1 MRPNGW
7 RGFGIRSNRLSLHHI
22 DWDGNGRAVDLPI
35 TIRYYKQLKL
45 FGKLIMNERIQE
57 YIDYLKIEKRQSLNT
72 VVAYRRDMV
81 CFASYFSKDKLE
93 TITTRDIRSFLLKL
107 REDGLASSTVARYL
121 SSIKSF
127 YRYLFT
133 ENLIPENPAEILES
147 PRPWRKLPDVM
158 SVTEVDTLLAAPDTG
173 TPIGLRDH
181 AMLELLYATGLRV
194 SELVAVKGS
203 DMNLEVGYLRSLGKG
218 AKERVVP
225 LGDAAREAVNL
236 YKLKGRPALLNGRS
250 SAELFVSR
258 RGRRM
263 TRQGFWKILRQ
274 YTVKV
279 GIRTL
284 VSPHMLRH
292 AFATHLLERGAD
304 LRSVQQMLGH
314 SDISTTQIY
323 THILQERMREVHD
336 QYHPWA

>member
-1 MRPNGW
+1 M
-7 RGFGIRSNRLSLHHI
+7 
-22 DWDGNGRAVDLPI
+22 
-35 TIRYYKQLKL
+35 YYNQLKL
-45 FGKLIMNERIQE
+45 FGKLIMNERIRE
-57 YIDYLKIEKRQSLNT
+57 YIDYLKIEKRQSPNT

-81 CFASYFSKDKLE
+81 CFALFFSKDKLE
-93 TITTRDIRSFLLKL
+93 TVTTRDIRSFLLKL

-127 YRYLFT
+127 YRYLFS

-158 SVTEVDTLLAAPDTG
+158 SITEVDTLLAAPDTG
-173 TPIGLRDH
+173 TPLGLRDH

-203 DMNLEVGYLRSLGKG
+203 DVNLKVGYLRSLGKG

-258 RGRRM
+258 RGKRM
-263 TRQGFWKILRQ
+263 TRQGFWKTLRQ

-284 VSPHMLRH
+284 VSPHTLRH

-336 QYHPWA
+336 QYHPRA

>member
-1 MRPNGW
+1 
-7 RGFGIRSNRLSLHHI
+7 
-22 DWDGNGRAVDLPI
+22 
-35 TIRYYKQLKL
+35 
-45 FGKLIMNERIQE
+45 MNERIRE
-57 YIDYLKIEKRQSLNT
+57 YIDYLKIETRQSPNT
-72 VVAYRRDMV
+72 VVSYRRDMV
-81 CFASYFSKDKLE
+81 CFATYFPKDKLE
-93 TITTRDIRSFLLKL
+93 TVTTRDIRSFLLKL

-127 YRYLFT
+127 YRYLFS

-147 PRPWRKLPDVM
+147 PRPWRKLPNVM
-158 SVTEVDTLLAAPDTG
+158 SMAEVDTLLAAPDTG

-203 DMNLEVGYLRSLGKG
+203 DMNLKVGYLRSLGKG

-236 YKLKGRPALLNGRS
+236 YKLKGRPTLLKGRN

-279 GIRTL
+279 GIRTQ
-284 VSPHMLRH
+284 VSPHTLRH

-336 QYHPWA
+336 QYHPRA

>member
-1 MRPNGW
+1 M
-7 RGFGIRSNRLSLHHI
+7 
-22 DWDGNGRAVDLPI
+22 
-35 TIRYYKQLKL
+35 YYNQLKL
-45 FGKLIMNERIQE
+45 FGKLIMNERIRE
-57 YIDYLKIEKRQSLNT
+57 YIDYLKIEKRQSPNT
-72 VVAYRRDMV
+72 VAAYRRDMV
-81 CFASYFSKDKLE
+81 RFAAYFPKDKLE
-93 TITTRDIRSFLLKL
+93 TVTTRDIRSFLLKL

-127 YRYLFT
+127 YRYLFS

-158 SVTEVDTLLAAPDTG
+158 SITEVDTLLAAPDTG
-173 TPIGLRDH
+173 TPLGLRDH

-203 DMNLEVGYLRSLGKG
+203 DVNLKVGYLRSLGKG

-236 YKLKGRPALLNGRS
+236 YKLKGRSALLNGRS

-258 RGRRM
+258 RGKRM
-263 TRQGFWKILRQ
+263 TRQGFWKTLRQ

-279 GIRTL
+279 GIRTP
-284 VSPHMLRH
+284 VSPHALRH

-336 QYHPWA
+336 QYHPRA

>member
-1 MRPNGW
+1 MM
-7 RGFGIRSNRLSLHHI
+7 
-22 DWDGNGRAVDLPI
+22 
-35 TIRYYKQLKL
+35 YYKQLKL
-45 FGKLIMNERIQE
+45 LGKLIMNERIRE
-57 YIDYLKIEKRQSLNT
+57 YIDYLKIEKRQSPNT
-72 VVAYRRDMV
+72 VVAYRCDMAR
-81 CFASYFSKDKLE
+81 FASHFSKDKLE
-93 TITTRDIRSFLLKL
+93 TVTTRDIRSFLLKL
-107 REDGLASSTVARYL
+107 REDGLASSTVARHL

-203 DMNLEVGYLRSLGKG
+203 DMNLKVGYLRSLGKG

-236 YKLKGRPALLNGRS
+236 YKLKGRPALLNGLS